1 MKVWSVHYF
10 IAHCIFWEYSECI
23 GTVTGAGVLL
33 KKFCETKNYKRK
45 IEMSRYA
52 YTTDQKILADL
63 KTSLRSGPFNKQ
75 DFLKEVNILD
85 DTIIDFCSLVTK
97 FGKQYGKKFLSI
109 PTTNSN

>member
-1 MKVWSVHYF
+1 MTKEIQEIKELYKYYHYRYWCYQKAYTHYKKVNLASNIVSAGLVIIGSV
-10 IAHCIFWEYSECI
+10 AGCITANPIII

-63 KTSLRSGPFNKQ
+63 KTSLRG
-75 DFLKEVNILD
+75 
-85 DTIIDFCSLVTK
+85 
-97 FGKQYGKKFLSI
+97 GLSQ
-109 PTTNSN
+109 NS